1 MKKRLYSK
9 KNKLQ
14 KRVKRGLFLLIF
26 VLSIYI
32 TYQYL
37 EESKNKISQK
47 EFVEIALSQNE
58 ESTLLKKIVS
68 TFLPSKE
75 KTIRTML
82 EENYQGLIKEEEKE
96 EHKVEKRKSKEKQN
110 PTIYIYNTHQ
120 TEEYTP
126 SSFVEYSIMPTVQ
139 MNNYILE
146 EKFEENN
153 YTTIVEEKNIKE
165 VLNKNGWNYAGS
177 YQASRIFLETA
188 KKNYPTLKYFIDVHR
203 DSLGKDKTTITID
216 KKSYAKILFI
226 VGLENPNYSKNL
238 EFTEKIN
245 QKLNEKYPGLSKGIY
260 KKEGEG
266 VNGVYNQDFS
276 PFTILVEMGGPENTI
291 DEILNT
297 SLAFSECF
305 IEVINQYEL

>member
-1 MKKRLYSK
+1 MKKRFYSK

-177 YQASRIFLETA
+177 YQASRIFL
-188 KKNYPTLKYFIDVHR
+188 
-203 DSLGKDKTTITID
+203 
-216 KKSYAKILFI
+216 
-226 VGLENPNYSKNL
+226 
-238 EFTEKIN
+238 
-245 QKLNEKYPGLSKGIY
+245 
-260 KKEGEG
+260 
-266 VNGVYNQDFS
+266 
-276 PFTILVEMGGPENTI
+276 
-291 DEILNT
+291 
-297 SLAFSECF
+297 
-305 IEVINQYEL
+305 